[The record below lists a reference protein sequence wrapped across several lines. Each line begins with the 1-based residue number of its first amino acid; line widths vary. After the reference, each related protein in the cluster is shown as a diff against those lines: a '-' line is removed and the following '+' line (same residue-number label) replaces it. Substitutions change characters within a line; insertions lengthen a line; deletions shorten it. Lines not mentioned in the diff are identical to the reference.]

1 MLTDLS
7 SHPWI
12 VLGIVFG
19 LLIVLIRIVSATVA
33 VCGDRHNPPRA
44 APSPSAA
51 RAAPAR
57 YDYQAESDAWFRRSQ
72 QLWHLQMDLRNAEQ
86 LMELEEQAHV
96 LRRRY
101 AERRAPYSSQV
112 EDDLT
117 AILTR
122 IDTLKHNPHS
132 G

>member
-12 VLGIVFG
+12 VLGVVFG
-19 LLIVLIRIVSATVA
+19 LPIVLIRFAFAAAAAFRNGYNLRQTA
-33 VCGDRHNPPRA
+33 PPRGA
-44 APSPSAA
+44 APS
-51 RAAPAR
+51 APAR
-57 YDYQAESDAWFRRSQ
+57 YDDQAERDVRFRREQ
-72 QLWHLQMDLRNAEQ
+72 QLWHLKRDLEHAEW
-86 LMELEEQAHV
+86 LMQLEEQAHA

-101 AERRAPYSSQV
+101 AARRAAYSSQV

-122 IDTLKHNPHS
+122 VDAFKHNPHS

>member
-19 LLIVLIRIVSATVA
+19 LPIVLIRFAFAAAAAFRNGYNLHRTAT
-33 VCGDRHNPPRA
+33 
-44 APSPSAA
+44 PSGAA

-57 YDYQAESDAWFRRSQ
+57 YNPEAESHLRWVRDQ
-72 QLWHLQMDLRNAEQ
+72 QLWHLQQDLRHAKE
-86 LMELEEQAHV
+86 LMEIEEQAHV

-101 AERRAPYSSQV
+101 AERHAPYSSQV

-122 IDTLKHNPHS
+122 IDALKHNTHS

>member
-12 VLGIVFG
+12 VLGVVFG
-19 LLIVLIRIVSATVA
+19 LPIVLIRFAFAAAAAFRNS
-33 VCGDRHNPPRA
+33 HNPRQT
-44 APSPSAA
+44 APF
-51 RAAPAR
+51 APAR
-57 YDYQAESDAWFRRSQ
+57 YDSIAEEEVRIRREQ
-72 QLWHLQMDLRNAEQ
+72 QLWHLKRDLEHAER
-86 LMELEEQAHV
+86 LMKLEEQAHA

-101 AERRAPYSSQV
+101 AARRAAYSSQV

-117 AILTR
+117 AILAR
-122 IDTLKHNPHS
+122 IDALKHNPHS

>member
-12 VLGIVFG
+12 VLGIGFG

-33 VCGDRHNPPRA
+33 VFGDRHNPRRPVSSPGA
-44 APSPSAA
+44 APS
-51 RAAPAR
+51 APAR
-57 YDYQAESDAWFRRSQ
+57 YNPEAESDLRWVRDQ
-72 QLWHLQMDLRNAEQ
+72 QLWHLQQDLRHAKE
-86 LMELEEQAHV
+86 LMAIEEQAHV

-101 AERRAPYSSQV
+101 AERHAPYSSQV

-122 IDTLKHNPHS
+122 IDTLKHNTHS

>member
-12 VLGIVFG
+12 VLGIGFG

-33 VCGDRHNPPRA
+33 VFGDRHNPRRPVSSPGA
-44 APSPSAA
+44 APS
-51 RAAPAR
+51 APAR
-57 YDYQAESDAWFRRSQ
+57 YNPEAESDLRWVRDQ
-72 QLWHLQMDLRNAEQ
+72 QLWHLQQDLRHAKE
-86 LMELEEQAHV
+86 LMEIEEQAHV

-101 AERRAPYSSQV
+101 AERHAPYSSQV

-122 IDTLKHNPHS
+122 IDTLKHNTHS

>member
-12 VLGIVFG
+12 VLGIGFG

-33 VCGDRHNPPRA
+33 VFGDRHNPPRA
-44 APSPSAA
+44 APPPSAA

-57 YDYQAESDAWFRRSQ
+57 YNYVAEENLRWERQQ
-72 QLWHLQMDLRNAEQ
+72 QLWHLQQDLRHAKE
-86 LMELEEQAHV
+86 LMAIEEQAHV

-101 AERRAPYSSQV
+101 AERHAPYSSQV

-122 IDTLKHNPHS
+122 IDTLKHNKHS

>member
-12 VLGIVFG
+12 VLGIGFG

-33 VCGDRHNPPRA
+33 VFGDRHNPRRPVS
-44 APSPSAA
+44 SPSAA
-51 RAAPAR
+51 PSAPAR
-57 YDYQAESDAWFRRSQ
+57 YNYVAEENLRWERQQ
-72 QLWHLQMDLRNAEQ
+72 QLWHLQQDLRHAKE
-86 LMELEEQAHV
+86 LMAIEEQAHA

-101 AERRAPYSSQV
+101 AERSAAYSSRV

-122 IDTLKHNPHS
+122 IDAFKHKAHS

>member
-1 MLTDLS
+1 MK
-7 SHPWI
+7 
-12 VLGIVFG
+12 
-19 LLIVLIRIVSATVA
+19 
-33 VCGDRHNPPRA
+33 
-44 APSPSAA
+44 
-51 RAAPAR
+51 
-57 YDYQAESDAWFRRSQ
+57 
-72 QLWHLQMDLRNAEQ
+72 
-86 LMELEEQAHV
+86 LEEQAHV

-122 IDTLKHNPHS
+122 IDALKHNPHS